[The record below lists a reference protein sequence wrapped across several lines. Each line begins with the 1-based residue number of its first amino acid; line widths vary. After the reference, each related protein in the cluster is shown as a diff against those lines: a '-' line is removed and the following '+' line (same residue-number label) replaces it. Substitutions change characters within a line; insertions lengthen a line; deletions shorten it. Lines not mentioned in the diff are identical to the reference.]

1 MRRSEKPTE
10 KQEVAA
16 RLREIRKSTG
26 LTQEKFAE
34 LLELSLSAYKKVEG
48 AENNISIDSLRK
60 MGQQFNISS
69 DYVLFGKQGDVDEVW
84 KLLLNCSERDK
95 LFLLL
100 RLINYFSIV
109 KQGQYLSQDA
119 QSICDEQLLTF
130 LKEMDI

>member
-1 MRRSEKPTE
+1 MRKNENLTE
-10 KQEVAA
+10 KQKIAA

-48 AENNISIDSLRK
+48 AENHISIDSLRK
-60 MGQQFNISS
+60 IGQQFNVSS
-69 DYVLFGKQGDVDEVW
+69 DYVLFGKQEDVDEIW

-109 KQGQYLSQDA
+109 KQGQYLSRDA
-119 QSICDEQLLTF
+119 QSICDEQLLNF